1 MNRQEAANF
10 LKVSERTISNYQK
23 QGLLTTIKKG
33 RTLLFNITELETLR
47 DLKIKVGAGQLI
59 PKKEILQLQARVS
72 RLESQMRVINMM
84 LDSKSGNLNLSHKD
98 AQELYAQ
105 LVHSI
110 SSYKDLAQ
118 TSIESWI
125 EIFYQVDENTIS
137 TLSISNS
144 DPDCWKK
151 LLDLCN
157 LFIDKTVSDNN
168 YESSI
173 NLQSRHK
180 GLCEARRRLRVSSVI
195 YLEME
200 GRVASAV
207 AQVAPKF
214 SPNSLLEELR
224 KAVKK

>member
-1 MNRQEAANF
+1 MNRQEAAKF
-10 LKVSERTISNYQK
+10 LNVSSRTISNYQK
-23 QGLLTTIKKG
+23 QGLLTTTKKG
-33 RTLLFNITELETLR
+33 RTQLFNITELESLR
-47 DLKIKVGAGQLI
+47 DLKQQVGDGQLI

-84 LDSKSGNLNLSHKD
+84 LDSRSGDLNLSHKD

-118 TSIESWI
+118 TSIESWV

-137 TLSISNS
+137 TLSITNS
-144 DPDCWKK
+144 DPACWNK

-157 LFIDKTVSDNN
+157 LFIDRTVNDNH
-168 YESSI
+168 YETSI
-173 NLQSRHK
+173 DLQSRHK
-180 GLCEARRRLRVSSVI
+180 ALCEARRRLRISAVI
-195 YLEME
+195 YLERE
-200 GRVASAV
+200 GRVMSSV
-207 AQVAPKF
+207 SQVAPKF